1 MNNYDFFLNSLVIAM
16 FLNQNKGMG
25 WGLKM
30 NAVGGCWH

>member
-1 MNNYDFFLNSLVIAM
+1 MNNYDSLVIAM

-30 NAVGGCWH
+30 NAVGS